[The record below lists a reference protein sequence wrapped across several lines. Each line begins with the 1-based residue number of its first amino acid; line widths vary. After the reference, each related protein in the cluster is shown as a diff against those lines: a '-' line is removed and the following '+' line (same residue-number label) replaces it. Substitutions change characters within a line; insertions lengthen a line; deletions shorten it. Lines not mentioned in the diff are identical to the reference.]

1 MALLDTT
8 VTTEKNTGQYGK
20 FVIEPLDKGYG
31 HTLGN
36 ALRRVLLSSLNGSA
50 IKQVKFD
57 GATHE
62 FTVIPGIKEDV
73 VQLILNLKQVI
84 FKMEKKQPTLV
95 TIDVKGPGVVTAG
108 DLHCPAGISVVNT
121 DLEIAHL
128 ADKNAHLK
136 AELLV
141 DYGKGYSLVEE
152 KNNEVGVIY
161 LDTNFSP
168 IERVNYAV
176 DATRVGKLTDLDK
189 LVIEIYTDGSMD
201 PKDAIQQAGA
211 ILVEQFELVAAG
223 VEAERLPNEEKIEK
237 KEMPRQ
243 EKVVY
248 LEELDLPTRVLNTLR
263 RAGLENAQDVV
274 MKGEEGL
281 LEIKNVGPKIAI
293 SVFEKAQKAQA
304 EKDSNE

>member
-1 MALLDTT
+1 MPLLDTV
-8 VTTEKNTGQYGK
+8 VTIEDNDSKHAR
-20 FVIEPLDKGYG
+20 FVVEPLDKGYG

-50 IKQVKFD
+50 IKQIKFD

-73 VQLILNLKQVI
+73 VELILNLKNII
-84 FKMEKKQPTLV
+84 FKMEKKQATLV
-95 TIDVKGPGVVTAG
+95 TIDIKGPGVVRAG
-108 DLHCPAGISVVNT
+108 DFHCPAGIEIVNP
-121 DLEIAHL
+121 DLEIANL

-141 DYGKGYSLVEE
+141 DYGKGYHLVEE
-152 KNNEVGVIY
+152 KNNEVGVIH

-168 IERVNYAV
+168 IERVNYTV
-176 DATRVGKLTDLDK
+176 EATRVGKLTDLDK
-189 LVIEIYTDGSMD
+189 LVIDIFTDGSMD
-201 PKDAIQQAGA
+201 PEEALRQAGA
-211 ILVEQFELVAAG
+211 ILVEQFQLVSGG
-223 VEAERLPNEEKIEK
+223 VAVERLVNEEKVEK
-237 KEMPRQ
+237 KEAPKQ

-263 RAGLENAQDVV
+263 RAGMENAEDVIR
-274 MKGEEGL
+274 KGEEGL

-293 SVFEKAQKAQA
+293 SVLEKAQKAVA
-304 EKDSNE
+304 EKEQSE

>member
-1 MALLDTT
+1 MPLLDTV
-8 VTTEKNTGQYGK
+8 VTIDDNDSKHAR
-20 FVIEPLDKGYG
+20 FVVEPLDKGYG

-50 IKQVKFD
+50 IKQIKFD

-73 VQLILNLKQVI
+73 VELILNLKNII
-84 FKMEKKQPTLV
+84 FKMEKKQATLV
-95 TIDVKGPGVVTAG
+95 TIDIKGPGVVRAG
-108 DLHCPAGISVVNT
+108 DFHCPAGIEIVNP
-121 DLEIAHL
+121 DLEIANL

-141 DYGKGYSLVEE
+141 DYGKGYHLVEE
-152 KNNEVGVIY
+152 KNNEVGVIH

-168 IERVNYAV
+168 IERVNYTV
-176 DATRVGKLTDLDK
+176 EATRVGKLTDLDK
-189 LVIEIYTDGSMD
+189 LVIDIFTDGSMD
-201 PKDAIQQAGA
+201 PEEALRQAGA
-211 ILVEQFELVAAG
+211 ILVEQFQLVSGG
-223 VEAERLPNEEKIEK
+223 VAVERLVNEEKVEK
-237 KEMPRQ
+237 KEAPKQ

-263 RAGLENAQDVV
+263 RAGMENAEDVIR
-274 MKGEEGL
+274 KGEEGL

-293 SVFEKAQKAQA
+293 SVLEKAQKAVA
-304 EKDSNE
+304 EKEQSE